1 MSMTET
7 GKQILKGVIMRS
19 TGSWYTVAGPGGIRL
34 DCRLKGR
41 FRIKGIMATNP
52 LAVGDR
58 VEYELQPGERE
69 GVITKMFDRDNYFIR
84 RATKLSKSSH
94 VIAANIDQM
103 LLVVTLVMPWT
114 PAGFIDRVLVTAEAY
129 HIPSIIIINKM
140 DIYDEKVMDRL
151 EELTRI
157 YEGAGYRLIRVS
169 AETGT
174 GLEELR
180 QAMQGKVSLITGNSG
195 VGKSTLINRL
205 EPSLNLKVMNISAYH
220 EKGQHATTFAEMHAL
235 TFGGYIIDTPGI
247 REFGLVDFDRQE
259 VSERFPEMRK
269 LMHDCRYNNCT
280 HTHEPGCAVKEAVED
295 GVISQRR
302 YDSYLRIFYN
312 DDWEEEKSYG

>member
-1 MSMTET
+1 MAET
-7 GKQILKGVIMRS
+7 VKQVLTGVIMRS
-19 TGSWYTVAGPGGIRL
+19 TGSWYTVAGPGGVSL

-58 VEYELQPGERE
+58 VEYELQPGEKD
-69 GVITKMFDRDNYFIR
+69 GVITRLFDRDNYIIR

-114 PAGFIDRVLVTAEAY
+114 SPGFIDRVLVTAEAY
-129 HIPSIIIINKM
+129 HIPSIIIINKT
-140 DIYDEKVMDRL
+140 DIYDEKVKERM
-151 EELTRI
+151 EELTGI
-157 YEGAGYRLIRVS
+157 YEGAGYRIIRIS
-169 AETGT
+169 AETGN
-174 GLEELR
+174 GMDELR

-195 VGKSTLINRL
+195 VGKSTIINKL

-235 TFGGYIIDTPGI
+235 SFGGYIIDTPGI

-259 VSERFPEMRK
+259 VSERFPEMRQR
-269 LMHDCRYNNCT
+269 MQHCRYSNCT
-280 HTHEPGCAVKEAVED
+280 HTHEPDCAVKEAVET
-295 GVISQRR
+295 GEISQRR

-312 DDWEEEKSYG
+312 DDWEEEKSY